1 MKVQPG
7 SRNSS
12 DLFRLLCASI
22 QRMMQGSRNTVFLL
36 LSGLLL
42 WGLII
47 ARDKG
52 VVTPLLVKGQAYTA
66 PFQSGERLRYEVNWK
81 PLFMLPAFKA
91 GEISFEIGESQYEGR
106 PAYNISMDAVSAG
119 RLIEVAKL
127 EVRNRFESIIDGKSF
142 QSYRI
147 LKKTRQSKRKRD
159 MLTVFDY
166 RKNSTW
172 LRELDVSVDPPKE
185 LRNQRRPGIPGPLN
199 DVISAFYAVRLRGL
213 EPGREYTL
221 NLSDNGRVRE
231 MRVLVEKEEEVETR
245 IGDFDSVKLL
255 AQGGIFSE
263 GRSLRIW
270 YSRDRLRVPVKFEA
284 DVKFGTVFGELIQLE
299 AGSLGRGL
307 IRVK

>member
-1 MKVQPG
+1 MMKR
-7 SRNSS
+7 SRN
-12 DLFRLLCASI
+12 A
-22 QRMMQGSRNTVFLL
+22 VFLL

-42 WGLII
+42 WGLIQ

-52 VVTPLLVKGQAYTA
+52 GSRPLLVKGQAYTA
-66 PFQSGERLRYEVNWK
+66 PFQAGERLRYEVNWK

-91 GEISFEIGESQYEGR
+91 GEISFEIGKSKYQNR
-106 PAYNISMDAVSAG
+106 PVYTLSMRAISAG
-119 RLIEVAKL
+119 RLTEVANL
-127 EVRNRFESIIDGKSF
+127 EVKNHFESIIDSKSF

-147 LKKTRQSKRKRD
+147 LKKTRQGKRKRD

-172 LRELDVSVDPPKE
+172 LQELDFSVDPPKE
-185 LRNQRRPGIPGPLN
+185 LRNQRRPGIPAPLN
-199 DVISAFYAVRLRGL
+199 DVISAFYAVRLHRL
-213 EPGREYTL
+213 EPGSEYSL

-231 MRVLVEKEEEVETR
+231 MRVLVEKEQKVETQ
-245 IGDFDSVKLL
+245 IGDFDAVKLL
-255 AQGGIFSE
+255 AEGGIFSK

-299 AGSLGRGL
+299 AGSIGRGL

>member
-1 MKVQPG
+1 MMK
-7 SRNSS
+7 R
-12 DLFRLLCASI
+12 
-22 QRMMQGSRNTVFLL
+22 SRNTVFLL
-36 LSGLLL
+36 LLAGLLL
-42 WGLII
+42 WGLMH
-47 ARDKG
+47 ARHMG
-52 VVTPLLVKGQAYTA
+52 RVTTLLIKGQTYSA

-91 GEISFEIGESQYEGR
+91 GEISFEVGESQYEGR

-127 EVRNRFESIIDGKSF
+127 QVRNRFESIIDSKSF

-166 RKNSTW
+166 GKNSTW
-172 LRELDVSVDPPKE
+172 LRELDTGTDPPRQ
-185 LRNQRRPGIPGPLN
+185 LRNRNIPGIPGPLT
-199 DVISAFYAVRLRGL
+199 DVVSAFYAVRVHRL
-213 EPGREYTL
+213 ETGRKYTL
-221 NLSDNGRVRE
+221 NLSDNGRVGE
-231 MRVLVEKEEEVETR
+231 MRVLVQKREKVETG
-245 IGDFDSVKLL
+245 IGKFDAFKLE
-255 AQGGIFSE
+255 AHGGIFSE

-270 YSRDRLRVPVKFEA
+270 YSRDRYRMPVKFEA

-299 AGSLGRGL
+299 TGSMGRGL